1 MSSLPQLFNRTRG
14 TILCQLVLNGF
25 AQAVAI
31 GGIGLALKSQFDAMQ
46 AAANSNLSIL
56 VSPAIIMAGLAMM
69 IAILKWRERIDM
81 ERLGQDYVFE
91 TRMRIF
97 SHINGMSAHGIE
109 ELRKGVVMLRFV
121 NDLTALRQW
130 ISMGIASGIVALTIM
145 IGALTFLTIINPMI
159 GVAAL
164 AVMSVGAVA
173 ILLLGKRVDHTI
185 REARRRRGNIA
196 GNIAE
201 KLSNMVMV
209 QAFGQR
215 RTERKKLRRQSK
227 SLQKAMI
234 NRASATG
241 LVRALSYLVA
251 SMTLVAAMGI
261 GAYAIYN
268 GVATTGEIVAAF
280 GIVSLAA
287 PALNG
292 FGRLFEYWKNARVA
306 REKIGSIFHK
316 GPALAA
322 STSRKAL
329 GRVRGELRFDN
340 VSSGSVIKN
349 FSASAKPGAVIAIK
363 GHSGVG
369 KTTLLRLAQRLI
381 DPDKGAIYLDGRDI
395 MSVRTGELRRTIS
408 LASSLMPLMRGTI
421 WSNIAYGCSK
431 ASQSDIQDAARIAG
445 IMINNPHAALHADR
459 AVHEQGTNLSAG
471 ERARVIL
478 ARALVSKPKILL
490 LDEPEQNLDE
500 LGMAALRRI
509 ISTFSG
515 TVVMVTHDPGFLAM
529 ADDIW
534 ALGAGHQPA
543 LSLIHNKSGQ
553 HLTGFDQR
561 NAN

>member
-46 AAANSNLSIL
+46 AAANSNLTIL

-130 ISMGIASGIVALTIM
+130 ISMGIASGIVALTIL
-145 IGALTFLTIINPMI
+145 IGALIFLTVINPMI
-159 GVAAL
+159 GAAAL

-201 KLSNMVMV
+201 KLGNMVMI

-251 SMTLVAAMGI
+251 SMTLVAAMGV
-261 GAYAIYN
+261 GAYAIHN

-292 FGRLFEYWKNARVA
+292 FGRLFEYWKNADVA

-329 GRVRGELRFDN
+329 GRIRGELRFDN

-349 FSASAKPGAVIAIK
+349 FSACAAPGAVIAIK
-363 GHSGVG
+363 GRSGIG

-381 DPDKGAIYLDGRDI
+381 DPDKGTIYLDGRDI
-395 MSVRTGELRRTIS
+395 LSVRTGELRRVIS

-421 WSNIAYGCSK
+421 WSNIAYGCAK
-431 ASQSDIQDAARIAG
+431 ASHSDIQDAARIAG

-471 ERARVIL
+471 ERARVVL

-500 LGMAALRRI
+500 LGMAALRRT

-543 LSLIHNKSGQ
+543 LSLIQNRSGQ

-561 NAN
+561 NVN